1 MKLLKHR
8 WGEKRPKTFFK
19 SSHVVSINK
28 AAPLAFCPNLF
39 MCRAASY
46 SCQPSSFGANY
57 TLEMRAGICHGIRF
71 LTVYS
76 DLQRALVARRI
87 IASTHTQ
94 PSRFYLNTCGG
105 DRGEES
111 LLMAGWTW
119 IETNSH
125 IKLTEKS
132 RWKKW
137 GGKINKF
144 RSRRWARKKGGCW
157 SLHKRISAGSYFNC
171 TK

>member
-1 MKLLKHR
+1 MLRRPKAETKGSTFSMKLLKHR

-57 TLEMRAGICHGIRF
+57 TLEMRAGICHGIRI

-87 IASTHTQ
+87 IASTHTTE
-94 PSRFYLNTCGG
+94 PLLFEYMWRRPG
-105 DRGEES
+105 RGEPFNGRLNMNRDE
-111 LLMAGWTW
+111 
-119 IETNSH
+119 
-125 IKLTEKS
+125 LTHKTDREKPME
-132 RWKKW
+132 KV
-137 GGKINKF
+137 
-144 RSRRWARKKGGCW
+144 RRK
-157 SLHKRISAGSYFNC
+157 NQ
-171 TK
+171 